1 MKTALTIAAI
11 TVGLALPA
19 EAQDYRPVT
28 DQSEFLALIAD
39 RSLTNRLYNLSLDVA
54 PSGQIAGS
62 AMGWD
67 VTGTWSWQ
75 GGFFCREMAWGGD
88 PIPYN
93 CQLVEVAGNE
103 MRFTTDQGAGDSASF
118 RLR

>member
-1 MKTALTIAAI
+1 MKHI
-11 TVGLALPA
+11 VLALGLTA
-19 EAQDYRPVT
+19 AATTAAADWQPVT
-28 DQSEFLALIAD
+28 DQGRFLAMLEGQQ
-39 RSLTNRLYNLSLDVA
+39 LTHRLYNLALTVT
-54 PSGQIAGS
+54 PNGQIAGG
-62 AMGWD
+62 ALGWD

-75 GGFFCREMAWGGD
+75 DGFFCREMAWGGD

-93 CQLVEVAGNE
+93 CQLVEVRGDE